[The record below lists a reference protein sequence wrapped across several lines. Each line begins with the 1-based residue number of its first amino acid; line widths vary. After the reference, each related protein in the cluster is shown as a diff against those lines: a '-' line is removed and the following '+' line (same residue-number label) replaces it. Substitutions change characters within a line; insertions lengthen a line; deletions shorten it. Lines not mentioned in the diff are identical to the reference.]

1 MRLKYFDNAK
11 EILIIFIILGHV
23 FSACADYYGYED
35 NFFKFFS
42 LFMIQCFFFIS
53 AYFSSRSKR
62 KRGERLFKM
71 IKLYL
76 ICQMIVTFY
85 YSFILKTMNF
95 SFNVFYPRYTYWFLL
110 TMISYLCLEYIFIK
124 INFKITILL
133 SFIISLVI
141 GFIPF
146 IGEYGSIARTFTFL
160 PFYVLGFYAD
170 ELKIVDKLRNNK
182 FKKILIICS
191 FLILVLSLLY
201 DDILP
206 YRLLRGKYSYY
217 EVTGDLF
224 SVFFKRIGFY
234 IFSLIVSAIF
244 LKMVTNKETFFIK
257 LGQNSLI
264 IYLSQGAILKTFI
277 TYDLLVDN
285 VILGNILMFIILIIL
300 IYIFDRFFKYL
311 KRFIKERMFDV
322 DWIKNLRI
330 LKSH

>member
-1 MRLKYFDNAK
+1 MCLVR
-11 EILIIFIILGHV
+11 V

-42 LFMIQCFFFIS
+42 LFMIQSFFFIS
-53 AYFSSRSKR
+53 AYFSSKSKR
-62 KRGERLFKM
+62 KRSERIFKM

-110 TMISYLCLEYIFIK
+110 TMISYLCLEYVFMK
-124 INFKITILL
+124 INFKIMIPL
-133 SFIISLVI
+133 SFVISLVV
-141 GFIPF
+141 GFIPY
-146 IGEYGSIARTFTFL
+146 IGEYASLARTFTFL
-160 PFYVLGFYAD
+160 PFYLLGFYAD
-170 ELKIVDKLRNNK
+170 ELKLLNKLRSNK
-182 FKKILIICS
+182 FKKILVICS
-191 FLILVLSLLY
+191 ILILVLSLLY
-201 DDILP
+201 DDFFP

-224 SVFFKRIGFY
+224 SVFLKRVGFY
-234 IFSLIVSAIF
+234 IFSLIVSA
-244 LKMVTNKETFFIK
+244 TFFKIMINGENIFTK
-257 LGQNSLI
+257 LGKNTLI

-322 DWIKNLRI
+322 DWIKSLRI